1 MLTIHFLSLKEWLV
15 IQSCV
20 YFSTYKMNCQL
31 KTTNILLL
39 YFTDLFYSFYFMTHR
54 LKSSSCCMWEFFF
67 SMTLNTTE
75 VMRHFLSNFH
85 NICSYNICLSYL
97 SGIQIDAI
105 DLLII
110 SVLRQQRKYSSERKN
125 KGNNKERVFRSINS
139 QCNMCYVRGLW
150 AKIHM
155 ILSSLFKRLMEI
167 FLDNMQLLKFLS
179 KVKLL
184 QLYKYYES
192 I

>member
-39 YFTDLFYSFYFMTHR
+39 YFMDLFYSFYFMTHR
-54 LKSSSCCMWEFFF
+54 LKPSSCCMWEFFF

-97 SGIQIDAI
+97 SGTQIDAI

-139 QCNMCYVRGLW
+139 QCNMCYVHGLW
-150 AKIHM
+150 AKIH
-155 ILSSLFKRLMEI
+155 IS
-167 FLDNMQLLKFLS
+167 
-179 KVKLL
+179 
-184 QLYKYYES
+184 
-192 I
+192 

>member
-1 MLTIHFLSLKEWLV
+1 
-15 IQSCV
+15 
-20 YFSTYKMNCQL
+20 
-31 KTTNILLL
+31 
-39 YFTDLFYSFYFMTHR
+39 
-54 LKSSSCCMWEFFF
+54 
-67 SMTLNTTE
+67 MTLNTTE
-75 VMRHFLSNFH
+75 VKRHFLSNFH
-85 NICSYNICLSYL
+85 NICSYNTCLSYL

-139 QCNMCYVRGLW
+139 QYNMCYVHRLW
-150 AKIHM
+150 AKIHI
-155 ILSSLFKRLMEI
+155 ILGSLFKRLMEI
-167 FLDNMQLLKFLS
+167 FLDNIQLLKFLS

-192 I
+192 IYVTHIFFSYTDFQTTRGLWVPSALESDQQHFTQGCEFKFKELFTKGSTTE